1 MLHHKFLSRSLLWV
15 VLAILAMLSLVN
27 CAQATESGLQVGSSA
42 PDFSLPGS
50 DGRTIALAD
59 YKGQPVLLYFH
70 MANG

>member
-15 VLAILAMLSLVN
+15 VLAILAMLSLVS
-27 CAQATESGLQVGSSA
+27 CDQATEDGLQVGSSA

-50 DGRTIALAD
+50 NGRIIALAD